1 MYAEKVEYVYICRLG
16 VETLNAQNVAG
27 KLGKLLQNAGFIT
40 QQQLEAALAQQR
52 KTGERL
58 GQILVA
64 KGFLDERSLLE
75 ALEFQLGIPHVD
87 LSRFTI
93 SQEALSTLPESL
105 ARRYGV
111 IPLLRRGENLLVAMS
126 DPLNIYVLDALRS
139 ATGFEIEP
147 ALASAREISAAI
159 ERAYRQVSAEE
170 PKVQEETVAATSEAM
185 EGPVARAVNT
195 ILERAVR
202 ERASDLHLE
211 PSEGQLRIR
220 MRVDGFLRDA
230 GTQSASLQAPLI
242 SRLKVMA
249 NLDIAEKRLPQD
261 GRFFLTIDGRNI
273 DFRLSTLPTM
283 GGEKVAIRILDRRR
297 DLLHLSQL
305 HFAPGK
311 LERFKSLLKKPYG
324 IILVTGPT
332 GSGKTTTLYAA
343 LGDLDAKQNNIVT
356 VEDPVEYTLEGIN
369 QVQVNPRFGL
379 TFANGLRALVRQD
392 PDVIMVGEI
401 RDRETAQIAIEA
413 ALTGH
418 LVLSTLHTNDA
429 TGAVA
434 RLIEM
439 GIEPFLISSAILG
452 VVAQR
457 LVRCLCPE
465 CRLAREITEAE
476 RKWLLEL
483 GGEDLLA
490 GKTKLYE
497 PQGCPGCGFTGFQG
511 RAALQEILVPEEGI
525 WDSMLRGAP
534 ASQIRGQAI
543 KSGMEPM
550 ALDGC
555 RKALSGLTSLGEV
568 IRVTQVEGYHEA

>member
-1 MYAEKVEYVYICRLG
+1 M
-16 VETLNAQNVAG
+16 NAQNVAG
-27 KLGKLLQNAGFIT
+27 KLGKLLQNAGLIN
-40 QQQLEAALAQQR
+40 QAQLDAALEQQK

-64 KGFLDERSLLE
+64 RGVLDERSLLE

-93 SQEALSTLPESL
+93 TPECLAILPETL

-111 IPLLRRGENLLVAMS
+111 VPLVRRGDTLMVAMS

-139 ATGFEIEP
+139 ATGLEIEP
-147 ALASAREISAAI
+147 ALASAREIAGAL
-159 ERAYRQVSAEE
+159 ERLYQEVPRQ
-170 PKVQEETVAATSEAM
+170 QDETRVEDPVAAAGEEAFA
-185 EGPVARAVNT
+185 GPVARAVT
-195 ILERAVR
+195 AILERAVR

-211 PSEGQLRIR
+211 PHGDQLRFR

-230 GTQSASLQAPLI
+230 GVQSANLQNALI

-261 GRFFLTIDGRNI
+261 GRFFLNIDGRNI

-297 DLLHLSQL
+297 DLLDLSQL
-305 HFAPGK
+305 HFTPEK
-311 LERFKSLLKKPYG
+311 LAQFRSLLKKPYG

-343 LGDLDAKQNNIVT
+343 LGELNAKENNIVT

-401 RDRETAQIAIEA
+401 RDRDTAQIAIEA

-418 LVLSTLHTNDA
+418 LVLSTLHTNDS

-434 RLIEM
+434 RLMEM
-439 GIEPFLISSAILG
+439 GIEPFLISSALLG

-457 LVRCLCPE
+457 LVRVLCPQ
-465 CRLAREITEAE
+465 CRRARALTEAE
-476 RKWLLEL
+476 AKWLREL
-483 GGEDLLA
+483 GGDAFLVGEPQ
-490 GKTKLYE
+490 LYE
-497 PQGCPGCGFTGFQG
+497 PQGCPHCSLTGFQG
-511 RAALQEILVPEEGI
+511 RAALQEILIPTEAI
-525 WDSMLRGAP
+525 WDSMIHGSA
-534 ASQIRGQAI
+534 ASQIRDQA
-543 KSGMEPM
+543 KADGMETM

-555 RKALSGLTSLGEV
+555 RKALLGLTTLGEV